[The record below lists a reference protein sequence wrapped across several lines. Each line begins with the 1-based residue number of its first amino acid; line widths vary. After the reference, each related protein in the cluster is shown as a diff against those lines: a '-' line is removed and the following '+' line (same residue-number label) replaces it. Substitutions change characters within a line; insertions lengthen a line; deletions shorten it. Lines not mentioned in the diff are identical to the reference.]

1 MRATRRGAA
10 APALTLAVTTVLTL
24 ALSGCGGGNIPEQ
37 LPPTDD
43 PVVWAGRLCAALTP
57 LTGLRNQ
64 KPDFNPNDP
73 AASRESL
80 TRFFDDTQARIG
92 ESTAG
97 LGQLGPSPIPGG
109 DDAAAKVRA
118 ELDRLGTTFGTARNQ
133 VEAVDPTDPIE
144 LGAKLPDILNGLSA
158 ASTDPALRALT
169 GNQALADAVRQSP
182 SCSLIQPS

>member
-1 MRATRRGAA
+1 MRSVAA
-10 APALTLAVTTVLTL
+10 ALTLVLTFAL
-24 ALSGCGGGNIPEQ
+24 AGCGGNTPEQ

-64 KPDFNPNDP
+64 QPDFNPNDP
-73 AASRESL
+73 AASRETL
-80 TRFFDDTQARIG
+80 GRFFDNAQARIS
-92 ESTAG
+92 ESIAG

-109 DDAAAKVRA
+109 DEVATKVRG
-118 ELDRLGTTFGTARNQ
+118 ELERQRTTFDTARDK

-158 ASTDPALRALT
+158 ASTDPALRSLT
-169 GNQALADAVRQSP
+169 GNAPLNDALRQSP
-182 SCSLIQPS
+182 SCGLLRAG